1 MVSGMTQKNVRIAV
15 CVAVACT
22 LLSLNGVAGTVQ
34 ENLKPVVNSGDKLL
48 KFDWPSVEVGTAE
61 YEEGPTGVTVFRF
74 PHRALGAVDVR
85 GGAPGTVNSDYIR
98 LGYDLPEI
106 DAVVFAGGSW
116 YGLEAVTAVSSA
128 LKDDG
133 IRNGDAFGAEPNI
146 ALSTGS
152 IIFDFGPRRF
162 NEIYPDKRLAQAAF
176 HAARSGAFPLGS
188 HGAGRFATTGSY
200 FGCNAFSGE
209 GGAFRQIGK
218 IKIAAFSVVNAFGAV
233 TTRDGKLAACYRD
246 PAWPKN
252 ITVSQL
258 MGNVPFSRKTGWA
271 GPSARNTTVS
281 LVVTNQKL
289 TPVEL
294 QRLAVQV
301 HTSMGRAIQ
310 PFSTEY
316 DGDVLYAVSTGEIS
330 GKDTLWPPDLGVVAS
345 ELMWDAVLDS
355 VPQQPVAP
363 QPNRQL
369 TLSPSQLQSYDGTY
383 YFSPFVSVR
392 VTSQGAKLFAQATGA
407 RDAYAIGRKQKTE
420 LLPVSTGE
428 FTVPGRYPLVLRFDP
443 AGTLTVN
450 PGHWAQIGS
459 RQKG

>member
-1 MVSGMTQKNVRIAV
+1 MASRMTRGVAK
-15 CVAVACT
+15 CVAIACL
-22 LLSLNGVAGTVQ
+22 LLSPSSMAGTTQ
-34 ENLKPVVNSGDKLL
+34 QNLKPVVNSSNRLL
-48 KFDWPSVEVGTAE
+48 KFDWPSVEIGTGE
-61 YEEGPTGVTVFRF
+61 YEEGPTGVTVFWF

-133 IRNGDAFGAEPNI
+133 IRSGDAFGAKPNI

-152 IIFDFGPRRF
+152 IIFDFGPRRL
-162 NEIYPDKRLAQAAF
+162 NEIYPDKPLAQDAF
-176 HAARSGAFPLGS
+176 RAARPGIFPLGA

-200 FGCNAFSGE
+200 FGCDAFSGQ

-218 IKIAAFSVVNAFGAV
+218 IKIAAFTVVNAFGAP

-246 PAWPKN
+246 PKWPKD

-258 MGNVPFSRKTGWA
+258 VRNVPFSRKAGWG

-281 LVVTNQKL
+281 LVIVNQKL

-316 DGDVLYAVSTGEIS
+316 DGDVLYAVSTGEV
-330 GKDTLWPPDLGVVAS
+330 GGNDALWPPDLGVVAS

-363 QPNRQL
+363 PPNRLL
-369 TLSPSQLQSYDGTY
+369 TLSASQLQSYDGIY
-383 YFSPFVSVR
+383 DFSQFVSVR
-392 VTSQGAKLFAQATGA
+392 ITSQGGKLFAQATGT
-407 RDAYAIGRKQKTE
+407 RDAYAIGRGQKTE
-420 LLPVSTGE
+420 LLPVSANE

-443 AGTLTVN
+443 TGGLTIN
-450 PGHWAQIGS
+450 PGHWAQVGS
-459 RQKG
+459 RWKG